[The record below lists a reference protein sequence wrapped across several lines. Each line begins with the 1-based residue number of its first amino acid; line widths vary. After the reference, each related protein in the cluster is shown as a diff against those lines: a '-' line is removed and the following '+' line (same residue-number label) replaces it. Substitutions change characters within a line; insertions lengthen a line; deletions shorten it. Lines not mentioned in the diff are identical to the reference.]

1 MPDLARTKKA
11 ADDLRDWFEARGAV
25 PIETSYLQPADTL
38 LDLYG
43 EDIRARA
50 YTVHDPLRGELM
62 LRPDFTVPVVE
73 WHMKEGAEP
82 ARYTY
87 AGPVFRRQEIDESR
101 PNEYL
106 QVGFELFGEDEAN
119 ADATVF
125 GEFAAALADLKV
137 RAVTGDIGILAAA
150 VAGLNTTDRRK
161 AALMRHIW
169 RPRRFRQLLD
179 RFGGRLPVPSVR
191 VNLLTKTDPMADA
204 HPLIGLRSADEIAE
218 RIDALHKDA
227 AAPALSVTEMGLL
240 DDLLNIRE
248 KCPEALSHLSDLA
261 VDMPEILPAIDRLS
275 ARLDALDDIG
285 VDVDDLDFEAAY
297 GRSSMEYY
305 DGFVFGF
312 YAADEPDLPPV
323 ATGGRYNALTRQLGQ
338 GRAIPAVGGVIR
350 PALLVA
356 LSEGQA

>member
-1 MPDLARTKKA
+1 MPDLAITKKA
-11 ADDLRDWFEARGAV
+11 ADDLRDWFVGRGAV
-25 PIETSYLQPADTL
+25 PVETAYLQPADTL

-73 WHMKEGAEP
+73 WHMKDGAEP

-106 QVGFELFGEDEAN
+106 QVGFELFGEDAAT
-119 ADATVF
+119 ADAAVF
-125 GEFAAALADLKV
+125 GEFAAALVDVNV
-137 RAVTGDIGILAAA
+137 RPVTGDMGILAAA
-150 VAGLNTTDRRK
+150 VAGLDTTQRRK

-179 RFGGRLPVPSVR
+179 RFGARTPVPAAR
-191 VNLLTKTDPMADA
+191 TRLLAQSQPMADA
-204 HPLIGLRSADEIAE
+204 QPLIGLRGASEIAE
-218 RIDALHKDA
+218 RIDALHADA
-227 AAPALSVTEMGLL
+227 AAAPLSAREMDLL
-240 DDLLNIRE
+240 DDLLDIRE
-248 KCPEALSHLSDLA
+248 KSPAAFSRLSDLA
-261 VDMPEILPAIDRLS
+261 VDMPAIQPALDRLA
-275 ARLDALDDIG
+275 ARLEALSAIG
-285 VDVDDLDFEAAY
+285 VNVDDLDFEAAY

-312 YAADEPDLPPV
+312 YATDVPDMPPI
-323 ATGGRYNALTRQLGQ
+323 ATGGRYDALTRRLGQ

-356 LSEGQA
+356 LQGGRS